1 MRFWGLTVFEG
12 RGIVRFFAASAV
24 TERTGKYITVGLI
37 FRGFEK
43 RLIDNEM
50 KCFIIRFRSL
60 TKQITD
66 KCECD
71 SLTLFERQ
79 TR

>member
-12 RGIVRFFAASAV
+12 RGIVRFFAALAV
-24 TERTGKYITVGLI
+24 IERTGKYITVGLI

-43 RLIDNEM
+43 SLIDNEM